1 MSRAMILHH
10 HLPSR
15 PTERTYTH

>member
-1 MSRAMILHH
+1 LSRAILLDH

-15 PTERTYTH
+15 RRERTYTH